1 MFELIGV
8 LIVLI
13 LIYIV
18 VKDDGPRLTIWSYYV
33 PGEIKWPKLWKRK
46 KKK

>member
-18 VKDDGPRLTIWSYYV
+18 VKDDGPRYSYWNV
-33 PGEIKWPKLWKRK
+33 MDPGEIKWPKLWKRK

>member
-1 MFELIGV
+1 MFELIGII
-8 LIVLI
+8 IVLVI
-13 LIYIV
+13 IYLV
-18 VKDDGPRLTIWSYYV
+18 AKDDGPKLTIWNVYD